1 MTRSRV
7 ARRFGRK
14 VDLGMA
20 AAGLTEEKR
29 NANMDLL
36 RLLSMMM
43 VTMLHALGKSDLL
56 SMMSSDLPIGGWITW
71 ILEALSISAVN
82 VFMLLSGYYLIHS
95 KFKLVRLFE
104 LIFQVFF
111 YVLVS
116 LFVFVIAGKISLKS
130 LTIYDALQVIFPVHM
145 EVYWFIT
152 AYVVIYMLLP
162 ILSGGVKA
170 LTEKQFRITLICLL
184 VYECAFKSVLP
195 VRLTTDTKG
204 YTFFWYVIVFML
216 GAYFRLY
223 GFKFLTNSLRGVIL
237 YGLATIGCLA
247 ELFVL
252 ALIYLHTGRLKDMLR
267 VSMDYNHVFT
277 LLAAVGLFVSFL
289 HAKPMAEKAGK
300 LVIKLAPYALGVY
313 LLQESLPLR
322 YEWQNWFGLNG
333 ALEKSLAELLL
344 RLFGAVVTMFVLGI
358 LADIVRSLLFSLIL
372 KLCCK
377 KEKDACTK

>member
-1 MTRSRV
+1 
-7 ARRFGRK
+7 
-14 VDLGMA
+14 MA

-56 SMMSSDLPIGGWITW
+56 GLLGADLPIGGWITW

-111 YVLVS
+111 YVIGS
-116 LFVFVIAGKISLKS
+116 LLVFVVAGKISLKS
-130 LTIYDALQVIFPVHM
+130 LTIYDALQVVFPVHM

-195 VRLTTDTKG
+195 VRLTTDTRG
-204 YTFFWYVIVFML
+204 YTFFWYVIVFLL

-223 GFKFLTNSLRGVIL
+223 GFRFLTNSLRGILL

-277 LLAAVGLFVSFL
+277 LLAAVGLFVTFL
-289 HAKPMAEKAGK
+289 HAKPMGQKAGK
-300 LVIKLAPYALGVY
+300 LVIRLAPYALGVY
-313 LLQESLPLR
+313 LLQESLPFR

-333 ALEKSLAELLL
+333 ALAKSLPELLL
-344 RLFGAVVTMFVLGI
+344 RLFAAVLAMFMLGI
-358 LADIVRSLLFSLIL
+358 LADMVRALLFSLLL
-372 KLCCK
+372 KLCRRK
-377 KEKDACTK
+377 DKDACTT